1 MHRPNPPRRDPV
13 MPRSAVPARVCG
25 RTDEGALQM
34 SDLRTAGLDRR
45 RFLAVGGLVGA
56 GAVLASCTSNDPD
69 TAGNNNEGQA
79 AAVGNN
85 DNAAAGKE
93 VTIGFSAPQADHGWI
108 AAISK
113 NAENQAKKFSDVTFE
128 PVEATNEVTRQ
139 ISSVETLIAKKVS
152 ALVIL
157 PFDGKALTAV
167 AQKAMAAGIPVVN
180 LDREFDTPQ
189 AYRTLIK
196 GDNYGMGVSAATYIG
211 DQLKAKNVS
220 NPVIVEIAGIDNLQL
235 TQDRSR
241 GFKETLAKY
250 GYKVTAR
257 QAAQFTVESG
267 QQVAANLL
275 QAQPKIDAMWN
286 HDDDQGVG
294 VLAAINQAGRSEF
307 FMVGGAGS
315 ANAMREIKADKG
327 VLKATVT
334 YSPSMA
340 SSAISLARLI
350 AQDKGMS
357 DLVENQVPASI
368 TLASETITKDNVDQY
383 MSLGFE
389 S

>member
-1 MHRPNPPRRDPV
+1 
-13 MPRSAVPARVCG
+13 
-25 RTDEGALQM
+25 M
-34 SDLRTAGLDRR
+34 SDLRSAGLDRR
-45 RFLAVGGLVGA
+45 RFLAVGGVVGA
-56 GAVLASCTSNDPD
+56 GALLAACTSNNADEP
-69 TAGNNNEGQA
+69 AAQNNQVATGT
-79 AAVGNN
+79 N
-85 DNAAAGKE
+85 DNAAAGKA

-113 NAENQAKKFSDVTFE
+113 NAEAQAKRFTDVTFK

-139 ISSVETLIAKKVS
+139 ISSVETLISDKVS

-157 PFDGKALTAV
+157 PYDGKALTAV
-167 AQKAMAAGIPVVN
+167 ARKAMDAGIPVVN
-180 LDREFDTPQ
+180 LDREFDSPQ

-196 GDNYGMGVSAATYIG
+196 GDNYGMGVAAATYIG

-220 NPVIVEIAGIDNLQL
+220 NPVIAEIAGIDNLPL

-241 GFKETLAKY
+241 GFAETLAKY

-267 QQVAANLL
+267 QSVTSNVL

-294 VLAAINQAGRSEF
+294 VLAAINQANRNEF

-315 ANAMREIKADKG
+315 LNAMKLIKEDSG
-327 VLKATVT
+327 VLKCTVT

-350 AQDKGMS
+350 AQNKGMS
-357 DLVENQVPASI
+357 DLVEKQVPAQI
-368 TLASETITKDNVDQY
+368 TLASETITKDNVDNY
-383 MSLGFE
+383 LSLGFE

>member
-1 MHRPNPPRRDPV
+1 MTDL
-13 MPRSAVPARVCG
+13 RSA
-25 RTDEGALQM
+25 
-34 SDLRTAGLDRR
+34 GLGRR
-45 RFLAVGGLVGA
+45 RFLVVGGLVGA
-56 GAVLASCTSNDPD
+56 GTALAACTSNEPP
-69 TAGNNNEGQA
+69 A
-79 AAVGNN
+79 ASANSEQVAVGGN
-85 DNAAAGKE
+85 DNAAPGTA
-93 VTIGFSAPQADHGWI
+93 VTIGFSGPQGDHGWI
-108 AAISK
+108 AAIGK
-113 NAENQAKKFSDVTFE
+113 NAESQAKRYSDVTFE

-139 ISSVETLIAKKVS
+139 ISSIETLIAKKVDV
-152 ALVIL
+152 LVIL

-167 AQKAMAAGIPVVN
+167 ARKAMDAGIPVVN

-196 GDNYGMGVSAATYIG
+196 GDNYGMGVAAATYIG
-211 DQLKAKNVS
+211 DRLKESNVS
-220 NPVIVEIAGIDNLQL
+220 DPVIVEIAGIDNLQL

-250 GYKVTAR
+250 GYTIKAR

-267 QQVAANLL
+267 QSVTSNVL

-294 VLAAINQAGRSEF
+294 VLAAINQAKRTEF

-315 ANAMREIKADKG
+315 ANAMRLIKEDSG
-327 VLKATVT
+327 VLKCTVT

-357 DLVENQVPASI
+357 DLVEKRVPSSI

-383 MSLGFE
+383 LALGFE

>member
-1 MHRPNPPRRDPV
+1 
-13 MPRSAVPARVCG
+13 
-25 RTDEGALQM
+25 M
-34 SDLRTAGLDRR
+34 SDLRSAGLDRR
-45 RFLAVGGLVGA
+45 RFLAVGGVVGA
-56 GAVLASCTSNDPD
+56 GAVLAACTSNEPD
-69 TAGNNNEGQA
+69 TPAAENNGQA
-79 AAVGNN
+79 AAPAG
-85 DNAAAGKE
+85 DNAAPGKE
-93 VTIGFSAPQADHGWI
+93 VTIGFSGPQGDHGWI

-113 NAENQAKKFSDVTFE
+113 NAEAQAKQYSDVSYQ
-128 PVEATNEVTRQ
+128 PVEATNEVTKQ
-139 ISSVETLIAKKVS
+139 ISSIETLIAKKVNS
-152 ALVIL
+152 LVIL

-167 AQKAMAAGIPVVN
+167 AQKAMDAGIPVVN
-180 LDREFDTPQ
+180 LDREFDTPL

-196 GDNYGMGVSAATYIG
+196 GDNYGMGVAAATYMVE
-211 DQLKAKNVS
+211 QLKAKNVS

-241 GFKETLAKY
+241 GFKETLAKA
-250 GYKVTAR
+250 GFTIKAR
-257 QAAQFTVESG
+257 QAASFTVESG
-267 QQVAANLL
+267 QQVAANIL
-275 QAQPKIDAMWN
+275 QAEPKIDAMWN

-294 VLAAINQAGRSEF
+294 VLAAIEQAGRDEF

-315 ANAMREIKADKG
+315 ANAMRAIKEDQS

-357 DLVENQVPASI
+357 DLVEKGVPASI

>member
-1 MHRPNPPRRDPV
+1 
-13 MPRSAVPARVCG
+13 
-25 RTDEGALQM
+25 M
-34 SDLRTAGLDRR
+34 SDLRSTGFDRR
-45 RFLAVGGLVGA
+45 RFLAVGGVVGA
-56 GAVLASCTSNDPD
+56 GALLAACTGNDPEPA
-69 TAGNNNEGQA
+69 AGGNEQ

-85 DNAAAGKE
+85 DNAAPGTK
-93 VTIGFSAPQADHGWI
+93 VTIGFSGPQSDHGWI

-113 NAENQAKKFSDVTFE
+113 NAADSAKRFTDVTFE

-139 ISSVETLIAKKVS
+139 ISSVETLIAKKVG

-167 AQKAMAAGIPVVN
+167 ARRAMDAGIPVVN

-196 GDNYGMGVSAATYIG
+196 GDNYGMGVAAATYIG
-211 DQLKAKNVS
+211 DQMKSKGVS
-220 NPVIVEIAGIDNLQL
+220 NPVIVEVAGIDNLQL

-250 GYKVTAR
+250 GFNVTAR

-267 QQVAANLL
+267 QQVTANLL
-275 QAQPKIDAMWN
+275 QAQRKIDAMWN

-294 VLAAINQAGRSEF
+294 VLAAINQGNRDEF
-307 FMVGGAGS
+307 IMVGGAGS
-315 ANAMREIKADKG
+315 ANAMRLIKEDSG

-340 SSAISLARLI
+340 SSAVSIARLI
-350 AQDKGMS
+350 AQGKGLS
-357 DLVENQVPASI
+357 DLVEKQVPKSI
-368 TLASETITKDNVDQY
+368 TLASETITKENVDQY